1 MRVLVVGS
9 GGREHSICWSVKKS
23 SKVSEIFCAPGNAG
37 IASIVKTVNIKA
49 DNIDALLNFALK
61 EKIDLTIVGPEQP
74 LAIGIVDL
82 FRENGLLIFGPN
94 KFSSQLESSKEFS
107 KIFMKRNNIP
117 TARFESFSDFNKA
130 LNYVRESEFPL
141 VVKADGLAAG
151 KGVRVCT
158 KLSEAE
164 EFLKFVMKDKIF
176 SVSGEKVVIE
186 EFLEG
191 EEASFFV
198 FTDGKSILPLDS
210 SQDHKRLLD
219 DDMGPNTGGM
229 GAYSPAPIVD
239 EETRNNIMKDIVEP
253 VFAGFKKDKINYTGV
268 LYIGLMIKNKKS
280 RVVEFNCRFGDPE
293 TQPLLYRLDSDAFD
307 LFFMTAVVR
316 LDEYEL
322 KWKDKSSITVV
333 MAAKGYPG
341 RYETGLAIKGI
352 QGFEKKDVTIFHAGT
367 ANIQG
372 ETVINGG
379 RVLGITAEATTLKD
393 AISLVYTAI
402 SELDSTNLVYRKD
415 IGKKVYQKFLKFLDI
430 L

>member
-1 MRVLVVGS
+1 MRVLVIGS

-23 SKVSEIFCAPGNAG
+23 SKVSQIFCAPGNAG

-49 DNIDALLNFALK
+49 DNIDALLNFALE

-117 TARFESFSDFNKA
+117 TARFKSFSDFNKA
-130 LNYVRESEFPL
+130 LQYVRESDFPL

-158 KLSEAE
+158 KFSEAE
-164 EFLKFVMKDKIF
+164 EFLKFVMLDKIF

-219 DDMGPNTGGM
+219 NDMGPNTGGM

-239 EETRNNIMKDIVEP
+239 EETRKNIMKDIVEP
-253 VFAGFKKDKINYTGV
+253 VFAGFKKEKINYTGV

-307 LFFMTAVVR
+307 LFFMTAEVK

-341 RYETGLAIKGI
+341 KYETGLPVKGI
-352 QGFEKKDVTIFHAGT
+352 QGFQKEDVEIFHAGT

-379 RVLGITAEATTLKD
+379 RVLGVTAEAPTLKE

-415 IGKKVYQKFLKFLDI
+415 IGRKGLSKI
-430 L
+430 S

>member
-1 MRVLVVGS
+1 MRVLVIGS

-23 SKVSEIFCAPGNAG
+23 SKVSQIFCAPGNAG

-49 DNIDALLNFALK
+49 DNIDALLNFALE

-107 KIFMKRNNIP
+107 KIFMERNNIP
-117 TARFESFSDFNKA
+117 TARFKSFSDFNKA
-130 LNYVRESEFPL
+130 LQYVRESDFPL

-158 KLSEAE
+158 KFSEAE
-164 EFLKFVMKDKIF
+164 EFLKFIMLDKIF

-239 EETRNNIMKDIVEP
+239 EETRKNIMKDIVEP
-253 VFAGFKKDKINYTGV
+253 VFAGFKKEKINYTGV

-307 LFFMTAVVR
+307 LFFMTAEVK

-341 RYETGLAIKGI
+341 KYETGLPVKGI
-352 QGFEKKDVTIFHAGT
+352 QGFQKEDVEIFHAGT

-372 ETVINGG
+372 KTVINGG
-379 RVLGITAEATTLKD
+379 RVLGVTAEAPTLKE

-402 SELDSTNLVYRKD
+402 SELDSSNLVYRKD
-415 IGKKVYQKFLKFLDI
+415 IGKKGLSKI
-430 L
+430 S

>member
-117 TARFESFSDFNKA
+117 TARFKSFSDFNKA

-415 IGKKVYQKFLKFLDI
+415 IGKKGLSKI
-430 L
+430 S

>member
-1 MRVLVVGS
+1 MRVLVIGS

-23 SKVSEIFCAPGNAG
+23 SKVSQIFCAPGNAG

-49 DNIDALLNFALK
+49 DNIDALLNFALE

-117 TARFESFSDFNKA
+117 TARFKSFSDFNKA
-130 LNYVRESEFPL
+130 LQYVRESDFPL

-158 KLSEAE
+158 KFSEAE
-164 EFLKFVMKDKIF
+164 EFLKFVMLDKIF

-239 EETRNNIMKDIVEP
+239 EETRKNIMKDIVEP
-253 VFAGFKKDKINYTGV
+253 VFAGFKKEKINYTGV

-307 LFFMTAVVR
+307 LFFMTAEVK

-415 IGKKVYQKFLKFLDI
+415 IGKKGLSKI
-430 L
+430 S

>member
-253 VFAGFKKDKINYTGV
+253 VFAGFKKDKINYSGV

-352 QGFEKKDVTIFHAGT
+352 EGFEKKDVTIFHAGT

-415 IGKKVYQKFLKFLDI
+415 IGKKGLSKI
-430 L
+430 S

>member
-117 TARFESFSDFNKA
+117 TAKFKSFSDFNKA
-130 LNYVRESEFPL
+130 LQYVRESDFPL

-415 IGKKVYQKFLKFLDI
+415 IGKKGLSKI
-430 L
+430 S

>member
-1 MRVLVVGS
+1 MRVLVIGS

-23 SKVSEIFCAPGNAG
+23 SKVSQIFCAPGNAG

-49 DNIDALLNFALK
+49 DNINALLNFALE

-117 TARFESFSDFNKA
+117 TARFKSFSDFNKA
-130 LNYVRESEFPL
+130 LQYVRESDFPL

-158 KLSEAE
+158 KFSEAE
-164 EFLKFVMKDKIF
+164 EFLKFVMLDKIF

-239 EETRNNIMKDIVEP
+239 EETRKNIMKDIVEP
-253 VFAGFKKDKINYTGV
+253 VFAGFKKEKINYTGV

-307 LFFMTAVVR
+307 LFFMTAEVK

-341 RYETGLAIKGI
+341 KYETGLPVKGI
-352 QGFEKKDVTIFHAGT
+352 QGFQKENVEIFHAGT

-379 RVLGITAEATTLKD
+379 RVLGVTAEAPTLKE

-415 IGKKVYQKFLKFLDI
+415 IGKKGLSKI
-430 L
+430 S

>member
-1 MRVLVVGS
+1 MRVLVIGS

-23 SKVSEIFCAPGNAG
+23 SKVSQIFCAPGNAG

-49 DNIDALLNFALK
+49 DNINALLNFALE

-117 TARFESFSDFNKA
+117 TARFKSFSDFNKA
-130 LNYVRESEFPL
+130 LQYVRESDFPL

-158 KLSEAE
+158 KFSEAE
-164 EFLKFVMKDKIF
+164 EFLKFVMLDKIF

-239 EETRNNIMKDIVEP
+239 EETRKNIMKDIVEP
-253 VFAGFKKDKINYTGV
+253 VFAGFKKEKINYTGV

-307 LFFMTAVVR
+307 LFFMTAEVK

-341 RYETGLAIKGI
+341 KYETGLPVKGI
-352 QGFEKKDVTIFHAGT
+352 QGFQKEDVEIFHAGT

-379 RVLGITAEATTLKD
+379 RVLGVTAEAPTLKE

-415 IGKKVYQKFLKFLDI
+415 IGRKGLSKI
-430 L
+430 S

>member
-1 MRVLVVGS
+1 MRVLVIGS

-23 SKVSEIFCAPGNAG
+23 SKVSQIFCAPGNAG

-49 DNIDALLNFALK
+49 DNINALLNFALE

-117 TARFESFSDFNKA
+117 TARFKSFSDFNKA
-130 LNYVRESEFPL
+130 LKYVRESDFPL

-158 KLSEAE
+158 KFSEAE
-164 EFLKFVMKDKIF
+164 EFLKFVMLDKIF

-239 EETRNNIMKDIVEP
+239 EETRKNIMKDIVEP
-253 VFAGFKKDKINYTGV
+253 VFAGFKKEKINYTGV

-307 LFFMTAVVR
+307 LFFMTAEVK

-341 RYETGLAIKGI
+341 KYETGLPVKGI
-352 QGFEKKDVTIFHAGT
+352 QGFQKEDVEIFHAGT

-379 RVLGITAEATTLKD
+379 RVLGVTAEAPTLKE

-415 IGKKVYQKFLKFLDI
+415 IGKKGLSKI
-430 L
+430 S

>member
-1 MRVLVVGS
+1 MRVLVIGS
-9 GGREHSICWSVKKS
+9 GGREHSICWSIKKS
-23 SKVSEIFCAPGNAG
+23 SKVSQIFCAPGNAG

-49 DNIDALLNFALK
+49 DNIDALLNFALE

-117 TARFESFSDFNKA
+117 TARFKSFSDFNKA
-130 LNYVRESEFPL
+130 LKYVRESDFPL

-158 KLSEAE
+158 KFSEAE
-164 EFLKFVMKDKIF
+164 EFLKFVMLDKIF

-239 EETRNNIMKDIVEP
+239 EETRKNIMKDIVEP
-253 VFAGFKKDKINYTGV
+253 VFAGFKKEKINYTGV

-307 LFFMTAVVR
+307 LFFMTAEVK

-341 RYETGLAIKGI
+341 KYETGLPVKGI
-352 QGFEKKDVTIFHAGT
+352 QGFQKEDVEIFHAGT

-379 RVLGITAEATTLKD
+379 RVLGVTAEAPTLKE

-415 IGKKVYQKFLKFLDI
+415 IGKKGLSKI
-430 L
+430 S

>member
-1 MRVLVVGS
+1 MRVLVIGS

-23 SKVSEIFCAPGNAG
+23 SKVSQIFCAPGNAG

-49 DNIDALLNFALK
+49 DNINALLNFALE

-117 TARFESFSDFNKA
+117 TARFKSFSDFNKA
-130 LNYVRESEFPL
+130 LQYVRESDFPL

-158 KLSEAE
+158 KFSEAE
-164 EFLKFVMKDKIF
+164 EFLKFVMLDKIF

-239 EETRNNIMKDIVEP
+239 EETRRNIMKDIVEP
-253 VFAGFKKDKINYTGV
+253 VFAGFKKEKINYTGV

-307 LFFMTAVVR
+307 LFFMTAEVK

-322 KWKDKSSITVV
+322 RWKDKSSITVV

-341 RYETGLAIKGI
+341 KYETGLPVKGI
-352 QGFEKKDVTIFHAGT
+352 QGFQKEDVEIFHAGT

-379 RVLGITAEATTLKD
+379 RVLGVTAEAPTLKE

-415 IGKKVYQKFLKFLDI
+415 IGKKGLSKI
-430 L
+430 S

>member
-307 LFFMTAVVR
+307 LFFMTAEVK

-415 IGKKVYQKFLKFLDI
+415 IGKKGLSKI
-430 L
+430 S

>member
-1 MRVLVVGS
+1 MRVLVIGS

-23 SKVSEIFCAPGNAG
+23 SKVSQIFCAPGNAG

-49 DNIDALLNFALK
+49 DNIDALLNFALE

-117 TARFESFSDFNKA
+117 TARFKSFSDFNKA
-130 LNYVRESEFPL
+130 LQYVRESDFPL

-158 KLSEAE
+158 KFSEAE
-164 EFLKFVMKDKIF
+164 EFLKFVMLDKIF

-239 EETRNNIMKDIVEP
+239 EETRKNIMKDIVEP
-253 VFAGFKKDKINYTGV
+253 VFAGFKKEKINYTGV

-307 LFFMTAVVR
+307 LFFMTAEVK

-341 RYETGLAIKGI
+341 KYETGLPVKGI
-352 QGFEKKDVTIFHAGT
+352 QGFQKEDVEIFHAGT

-379 RVLGITAEATTLKD
+379 RVLGVTAEAPTLKE

-415 IGKKVYQKFLKFLDI
+415 IGRKGLSKI
-430 L
+430 S

>member
-1 MRVLVVGS
+1 MRVLVIGS

-23 SKVSEIFCAPGNAG
+23 SKVSQIFCAPGNAG

-49 DNIDALLNFALK
+49 DNINALLNFALE

-117 TARFESFSDFNKA
+117 TARFKSFSDFNKA
-130 LNYVRESEFPL
+130 LQYVRESDFPL

-158 KLSEAE
+158 KFSEAE
-164 EFLKFVMKDKIF
+164 EFLKFVMLDKIF

-219 DDMGPNTGGM
+219 NDMGPNTGGM

-239 EETRNNIMKDIVEP
+239 EETRKNIMKDIVEP
-253 VFAGFKKDKINYTGV
+253 VFAGFKKEKINYTGV

-307 LFFMTAVVR
+307 LFFMTAEVK

-341 RYETGLAIKGI
+341 KYETGLPVKGI
-352 QGFEKKDVTIFHAGT
+352 QGFQKEDVEIFHAGT

-379 RVLGITAEATTLKD
+379 RVLGVTAEAPTLKE

-415 IGKKVYQKFLKFLDI
+415 IGRKGLSKI
-430 L
+430 S

>member
-1 MRVLVVGS
+1 MRVLVIGS

-23 SKVSEIFCAPGNAG
+23 SKVSQIFCAPGNAG

-49 DNIDALLNFALK
+49 DNIDALLNFALE

-107 KIFMKRNNIP
+107 KIFMERNNIP
-117 TARFESFSDFNKA
+117 TARFKSFSDFNKA
-130 LNYVRESEFPL
+130 LQYVRESDFPL
-141 VVKADGLAAG
+141 VVKADGVAAG

-158 KLSEAE
+158 KFSEAE
-164 EFLKFVMKDKIF
+164 EFLKFVMLDKIF

-239 EETRNNIMKDIVEP
+239 EETRKNIMKDIVEP
-253 VFAGFKKDKINYTGV
+253 VFAGFKKEKINYTGV

-307 LFFMTAVVR
+307 LFFMTAEVK

-341 RYETGLAIKGI
+341 KYETGLPVKGI
-352 QGFEKKDVTIFHAGT
+352 QGFQKEDVEIFHAGT

-372 ETVINGG
+372 KTVINGG
-379 RVLGITAEATTLKD
+379 RVLGVTAEAPTLKE

-402 SELDSTNLVYRKD
+402 SELDSSNLVYRKD
-415 IGKKVYQKFLKFLDI
+415 IGKKGLSKI
-430 L
+430 S

>member
-239 EETRNNIMKDIVEP
+239 EETRKNIMKDIVEP
-253 VFAGFKKDKINYTGV
+253 VFAGFKKEKINYTGV

-415 IGKKVYQKFLKFLDI
+415 IGKKGLSKI
-430 L
+430 S

>member
-117 TARFESFSDFNKA
+117 TASFESFSDFNKA

-239 EETRNNIMKDIVEP
+239 EETRINIMKDIVEP

-415 IGKKVYQKFLKFLDI
+415 IGKKGLSKI
-430 L
+430 S

>member
-1 MRVLVVGS
+1 MRVLVIGS

-23 SKVSEIFCAPGNAG
+23 SKVSQIFCAPGNAG

-49 DNIDALLNFALK
+49 DNIDALLNFALE

-107 KIFMKRNNIP
+107 KIFMERNNIP
-117 TARFESFSDFNKA
+117 TARFKSFSDFNKA
-130 LNYVRESEFPL
+130 LQYVRESDFPL

-158 KLSEAE
+158 KFSEAE
-164 EFLKFVMKDKIF
+164 EFLKFVMLDKIF

-210 SQDHKRLLD
+210 SQDHKRLLE

-239 EETRNNIMKDIVEP
+239 EETRKNIMKDIVEP
-253 VFAGFKKDKINYTGV
+253 VFAGFKKEKINYTGV

-307 LFFMTAVVR
+307 LFFMTAEVK

-322 KWKDKSSITVV
+322 RWKDKSSITVV

-341 RYETGLAIKGI
+341 KYETGLPVKGI
-352 QGFEKKDVTIFHAGT
+352 QGFQKEDVEIFHAGT

-379 RVLGITAEATTLKD
+379 RVLGVTAEAPTLKE

-415 IGKKVYQKFLKFLDI
+415 IGKKGLSKI
-430 L
+430 S

>member
-1 MRVLVVGS
+1 MRVLVIGS

-23 SKVSEIFCAPGNAG
+23 SKVSQIFCAPGNAG

-49 DNIDALLNFALK
+49 DNIDALLNFALE

-117 TARFESFSDFNKA
+117 TARFKSFSDFNKA
-130 LNYVRESEFPL
+130 LQYVRESDFPL

-158 KLSEAE
+158 KFSEAE
-164 EFLKFVMKDKIF
+164 EFLKFVMLDKIF

-239 EETRNNIMKDIVEP
+239 EETRKNIMKDIVEP
-253 VFAGFKKDKINYTGV
+253 VFAGFKKEKINYTGV

-307 LFFMTAVVR
+307 LFFMTAEVK

-322 KWKDKSSITVV
+322 RWKDKSSITVV

-341 RYETGLAIKGI
+341 KYETGLPVKGI
-352 QGFEKKDVTIFHAGT
+352 QGFQKEDVEIFHAGT

-379 RVLGITAEATTLKD
+379 RVLGVTAEAPTLKE

-415 IGKKVYQKFLKFLDI
+415 IGKKGLSKI
-430 L
+430 S

>member
-61 EKIDLTIVGPEQP
+61 EKIDLPIVGPEQP

-316 LDEYEL
+316 LEEYEL

-367 ANIQG
+367 ANIKG

-415 IGKKVYQKFLKFLDI
+415 IGKKGLSKI
-430 L
+430 S